1 MRSDKEVQVTILN
14 DRPQGGAADLSDNST
29 IELMQ
34 NRRMVADDEKGLG
47 DEEPLNEMDK
57 DGNGIRVSA
66 RYFMQIFNFKKGKS
80 L

>member
-1 MRSDKEVQVTILN
+1 
-14 DRPQGGAADLSDNST
+14 
-29 IELMQ
+29 
-34 NRRMVADDEKGLG
+34 MVADDEKGLG
-47 DEEPLNEMDK
+47 DEEPLNEIDK